1 MLIYQRQEY
10 TFISMALKK
19 YIFFPRTVTHY
30 NDVKVLKKEHDINKM
45 EG

>member
-10 TFISMALKK
+10 TFISTALKK
-19 YIFFPRTVTHY
+19 YIFPCIVTHY